1 MALDL
6 DGEHYELVQYHFHAP
21 SEHMI
26 DGERAPLELHFVHKS
41 ATGTLAVLG
50 VLVEVGDHNPIFDFV
65 IDALPS
71 GPGEERLRGGS
82 CYGRET

>member
-1 MALDL
+1 
-6 DGEHYELVQYHFHAP
+6 
-21 SEHMI
+21 
-26 DGERAPLELHFVHKS
+26 
-41 ATGTLAVLG
+41 
-50 VLVEVGDHNPIFDFV
+50 VGDHNPIFDFV